1 MSSDVMNDKRQRV
14 RKVKKH
20 QQIDFIKKVDI
31 LLAIFDSYSF
41 LSITKTVHIWIFEPH
56 FVQLQSFDCVQFNCL
71 MFT

>member
-41 LSITKTVHIWIFEPH
+41 LSITKTVHI
-56 FVQLQSFDCVQFNCL
+56 
-71 MFT
+71 